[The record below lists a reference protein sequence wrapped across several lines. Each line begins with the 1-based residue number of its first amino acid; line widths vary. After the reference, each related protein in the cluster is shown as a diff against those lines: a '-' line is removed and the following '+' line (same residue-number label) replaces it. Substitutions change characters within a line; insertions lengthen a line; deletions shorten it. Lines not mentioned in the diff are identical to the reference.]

1 MTNDEFEKT
10 KEFILQQQAQ
20 FASDIQRS
28 REAQTQ
34 TDLVLTH
41 VGEVLAQTGE
51 IVGRLAHVTHE
62 GFTDVNAKINALVD
76 SQIRTD
82 EKINALADSQAQMDE
97 KIKAL
102 FNSQINLTDA
112 QSRTDEKINA
122 LVDSQ
127 KQTDDKFRELADSQK
142 QTTEDLKKL
151 IANVDRYFTGRN
163 GNNHGS

>member
-1 MTNDEFEKT
+1 MTNEEFEKT
-10 KEFILQQQAQ
+10 REFILQQQAR

-41 VGEVLAQTGE
+41 IGEVLAQTGE
-51 IVGRLAHVTHE
+51 IVGRLANVTHE

-82 EKINALADSQAQMDE
+82 EKIKALADSQAQTDG
-97 KIKAL
+97 K
-102 FNSQINLTDA
+102 INL
-112 QSRTDEKINA
+112 

-127 KQTDDKFRELADSQK
+127 MRTG
-142 QTTEDLKKL
+142 EDLRNL
-151 IANVDRYFTGRN
+151 IAVVDRHLSEGRN
-163 GNNHGS
+163 GSNLSS

>member
-1 MTNDEFEKT
+1 MTNEEFEKT
-10 KEFILQQQAQ
+10 KEFILQQQAM

-41 VGEVLAQTGE
+41 IGEVLAQTGE
-51 IVGRLAHVTHE
+51 IVGRLANVTHE

-82 EKINALADSQAQMDE
+82 EKINALADSQAQ
-97 KIKAL
+97 
-102 FNSQINLTDA
+102 
-112 QSRTDEKINA
+112 TDEKINL

-127 KQTDDKFRELADSQK
+127 MRTG
-142 QTTEDLKKL
+142 EDLRNL
-151 IANVDRYFTGRN
+151 IAVVDRHLSEGRN
-163 GNNHGS
+163 GDNLGS